1 MTHRGSTS
9 HARTSRGVLAPAI
22 SGIVMLLA
30 TLFLPACGQ
39 PLFSPDEPRSQYDR
53 NDALRG
59 QHAPS
64 YVYDQYG
71 TRRPNIRQRLLDTPD

>member
-1 MTHRGSTS
+1 MKRCGSIRRS
-9 HARTSRGVLAPAI
+9 IRAAGVAAA
-22 SGIVMLLA
+22 GAALL
-30 TLFLPACGQ
+30 TIGGCGK

>member
-1 MTHRGSTS
+1 MVAMFAMAALCLG
-9 HARTSRGVLAPAI
+9 G
-22 SGIVMLLA
+22 
-30 TLFLPACGQ
+30 CNK

-71 TRRPNIRQRLLDTPD
+71 TRRPNIRQRLLNTAD